1 MRTTASASTQ
11 LQIRNAAAITTQ
23 TVTEGLYSRFI
34 AYLDAAP
41 KTVETYTKALRQ
53 FAKWATEN
61 SINQPT
67 REDIITYREDLK
79 KDHKPSTVQNYI
91 IATRLF
97 FQWTEQEGL
106 YPNVAAH
113 VKGAKLDREHKK
125 DYLTP
130 RQVKKVL
137 EGVDRSTAQ
146 GKRDYAI
153 LALMF
158 TGGLRTIEVVRANV
172 EDLTTAGE
180 RTVLYV
186 QGKGHEEKGAPVNI
200 PAATEDAIREY
211 LAIRGKLDGKEPL
224 FASVS
229 DRNAGERMTTRS
241 ISRLVKNA
249 FTAAGYNS
257 EKLTAHSTRHT
268 AVTLALLGG
277 EKLEEVQKFARH
289 ADISTTMVYAHS
301 LDNAANRCSNT
312 IATAIF

>member
-1 MRTTASASTQ
+1 M
-11 LQIRNAAAITTQ
+11 
-23 TVTEGLYSRFI
+23 
-34 AYLDAAP
+34 
-41 KTVETYTKALRQ
+41 
-53 FAKWATEN
+53 
-61 SINQPT
+61 
-67 REDIITYREDLK
+67 
-79 KDHKPSTVQNYI
+79 QNYI

-211 LAIRGKLDGKEPL
+211 LAIRGKLEGKEPL

-229 DRNAGERMTTRS
+229 DRNAGGRMTTRS

-249 FTAAGYNS
+249 FTAAGYTS
-257 EKLTAHSTRHT
+257 DKLTAHSTRHT

-301 LDNAANRCSNT
+301 LDAAANRCSNT